1 MCRLQIVGQI
11 GFVTNDGDLPA
22 VRVIWRNKLPTLAAL
37 LHDRALRVAVTG
49 LSQSGKTAFITS
61 LVHNL
66 VGTVGRP
73 GRLPFLRAAAEQ
85 RIVATRVLD
94 PDDHIGGRFPLEE
107 NVAALAADPPHWPP
121 STTDLRQVRLVLQFS
136 PGGLFG
142 RESPIGSLARSSAE
156 LQIEIVDYPGE
167 WLLDLPLL
175 RQSYAEWS
183 RVMLDLARHGARA
196 PLARDWL
203 DLLALHPADSAS
215 DPQTAR
221 QAHDLYRDFLMACRE
236 REQLS
241 FLQPGRFLNRGQVAD
256 TSVLWFCPMP
266 LPVGA
271 QPRPGS
277 LAAMMEA
284 RFEIYKR
291 VIVQP
296 FFEQLARDI
305 DRQIV
310 LADVLRALN
319 AGEEA
324 FTDQR
329 VALDIILTVFRFG
342 RRNLLR
348 LLFGARIDRVLFA
361 ATKADHVPAL
371 QRDHLEALMANLVEA
386 PTLRAKAAHARVA
399 ATSLASIRCTEDDTD
414 VIDGRKVDV
423 VVGLPEG
430 SERRIR
436 FFPGIVPVMPPP
448 PGFWGDRF
456 TEFPV
461 FQPPRIGRA
470 VEEGIPH
477 INLDKVLD
485 FLLEDALA

>member
-1 MCRLQIVGQI
+1 M
-11 GFVTNDGDLPA
+11 
-22 VRVIWRNKLPTLAAL
+22 IWRNKLPTLTAL
-37 LHDRALRVAVTG
+37 LHDRPLRVAVTG

-66 VGTVGRP
+66 VGAVGRP

-85 RIVATRVLD
+85 RIVATRVLA
-94 PDDHIGGRFPLEE
+94 PDDHSGDRFPLEQ

-121 STTDLRQVRLVLQFS
+121 STTDLRQVRLVLRFT
-136 PGGLFG
+136 PGGLLG
-142 RESPIGSLARSSAE
+142 RESPIGSLARGSAE
-156 LQIEIVDYPGE
+156 LRIEIVDYPGE

-183 RVMLDLARHGARA
+183 RVMLDLTRHGARA

-203 DLLALHPADSAS
+203 DFLARHPADSTG

-221 QAHDLYRDFLMACRE
+221 QAHNVYCDFLAACRE
-236 REQLS
+236 RERLS
-241 FLQPGRFLNRGQVAD
+241 FLQPGRFINRGQAAD
-256 TSVLWFCPMP
+256 TSILWFCPVP

-271 QPRPGS
+271 PSRPGS

-284 RFEIYKR
+284 RFEAYKR

-296 FFEQLARDI
+296 FFEQLARDV

-310 LADVLRALN
+310 LVDVLRALN

-329 VALDIILTVFRFG
+329 AALDVILAAFRFG

-348 LLFGARIDRVLFA
+348 LLFGARIDRVIFA

-386 PTLRAKAAHARVA
+386 PTLRAKAAHSRVA

-430 SERRIR
+430 SGRRIR
-436 FFPGIVPVMPPP
+436 FFPGIVPVTPPP

-456 TEFPV
+456 TQFPV
-461 FQPPRIGRA
+461 FQPPRIGA
-470 VEEGIPH
+470 AAEEGIPH

>member
-1 MCRLQIVGQI
+1 M
-11 GFVTNDGDLPA
+11 T
-22 VRVIWRNKLPTLAAL
+22 WRNKLPTLTAL
-37 LHDRALRVAVTG
+37 LHDRTLRVAVTG
-49 LSQSGKTAFITS
+49 LSQSGKTGFITS

-73 GRLPFLRAAAEQ
+73 GRLPFLRAAAER
-85 RIVATRVLD
+85 RILAARVLAA
-94 PDDHIGGRFPLEE
+94 DDNTVGRFPLEQ

-121 STTDLRQVRLVLQFS
+121 STTDLRQVRLALQFS
-136 PGGLFG
+136 PSGLLG
-142 RESPIGSLARSSAE
+142 RGSPIGRLARGSAE
-156 LQIEIVDYPGE
+156 LRIEIVDYPGE

-183 RVMLDLARHGARA
+183 RAMLDLARHGARA

-203 DLLALHPADSAS
+203 DLLARHPADSAG
-215 DPQTAR
+215 DPQTAH
-221 QAHDLYRDFLMACRE
+221 QAHDLYRDFLTACRE

-241 FLQPGRFLNRGQVAD
+241 FLQPGRFLNRGQAAD
-256 TSVLWFCPMP
+256 ASVLLFCPVP

-271 QPRPGS
+271 RPRPGS
-277 LAAMMEA
+277 LAALMET

-296 FFEQLARDI
+296 FFEQLARDV

-310 LADVLRALN
+310 LVDVLRALN

-329 VALDIILTVFRFG
+329 LALDIILAVFRIG

-386 PTLRAKAAHARVA
+386 PTLRAQAAHARVA
-399 ATSLASIRCTEDDTD
+399 ATSLASIRCTQDDTD
-414 VIDGRKVDV
+414 VIDGRKIDV

-430 SERRIR
+430 SGRRIR
-436 FFPGIVPVMPPP
+436 FFPGIVPVTPPP
-448 PGFWGDRF
+448 PGFWGERF

-470 VEEGIPH
+470 AEEGIAH
-477 INLDKVLD
+477 INLDKALD